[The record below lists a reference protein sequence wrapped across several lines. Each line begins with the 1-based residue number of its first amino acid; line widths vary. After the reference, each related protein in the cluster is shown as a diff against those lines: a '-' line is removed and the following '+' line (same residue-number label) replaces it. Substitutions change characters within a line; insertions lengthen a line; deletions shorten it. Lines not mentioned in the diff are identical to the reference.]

1 MVMDCRYMRLLIL
14 GSAFPLPILQQ
25 CLIQRLA
32 SCSPSGRRGT
42 RTSAVALW
50 LAFTSINTDAE
61 INTLWHVEGACSSI
75 LILKFPMYCCHQLV
89 WVVLTKTADSSIWN
103 LSCQCWP
110 SGTFDS
116 QLNYFLSNSV
126 GILIVHTEEDGGDM
140 KGVRYR
146 FILYYSES
154 NSLVHFCRTP
164 FGYQVAKQTGVDLF
178 HDWSLRSFLHLEHW
192 YSKL

>member
-1 MVMDCRYMRLLIL
+1 MVMDCRYMRLLTL
-14 GSAFPLPILQQ
+14 GSAFPLPLLQQ
-25 CLIQRLA
+25 FPIQRLA

-42 RTSAVALW
+42 HRTSAVALW
-50 LAFTSINTDAE
+50 LAFTSVDTDAV

-75 LILKFPMYCCHQLV
+75 LILKLPMYYCHQLV
-89 WVVLTKTADSSIWN
+89 WVALTKTADSSIWN
-103 LSCQCWP
+103 LSWQCWP

-126 GILIVHTEEDGGDM
+126 GILIIHTEEGDM
-140 KGVRYR
+140 KGIRYG

-164 FGYQVAKQTGVDLF
+164 FGYQVAKQTKVDLF
-178 HDWSLRSFLHLEHW
+178 HDWTLRSFLHLEHW